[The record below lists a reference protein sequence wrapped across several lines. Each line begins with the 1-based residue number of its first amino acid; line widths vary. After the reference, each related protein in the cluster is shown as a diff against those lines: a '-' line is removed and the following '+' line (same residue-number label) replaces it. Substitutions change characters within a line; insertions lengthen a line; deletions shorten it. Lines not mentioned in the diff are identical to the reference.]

1 MRLTVVID
9 IDAPDDK
16 AGRKLLGWY
25 LRLLSIGHSKFI
37 ALDVKEGDVRDQA
50 GVAVGHWKIDP

>member
-9 IDAPDDK
+9 ANVPDDEE
-16 AGRKLLGWY
+16 GRKLLGWY
-25 LRLLSIGHSKFI
+25 LRLLSTGHDKFI
-37 ALDVKEGDVRDQA
+37 SIDVKEGDVRDQN

>member
-9 IDAPDDK
+9 ANVPDDDE
-16 AGRKLLGWY
+16 GRKLLGWY

-37 ALDVKEGDVRDQA
+37 SVETKEGDVRDQA

>member
-9 IDAPDDK
+9 ADVPDDE
-16 AGRKLLGWY
+16 AGRQVLGWY

-37 ALDVKEGDVRDQA
+37 AIDVKEGDVRDQE
-50 GVAVGHWKIDP
+50 GNAVGHWKIDT